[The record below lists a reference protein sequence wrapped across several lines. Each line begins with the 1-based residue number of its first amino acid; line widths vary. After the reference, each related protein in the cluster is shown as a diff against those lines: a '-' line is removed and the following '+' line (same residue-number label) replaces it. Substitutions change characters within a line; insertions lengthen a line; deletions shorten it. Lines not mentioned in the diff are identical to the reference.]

1 MPIKKN
7 FELLLHD
14 NQLKVTNPRLSVLK
28 LIADQ
33 EAATSQPML
42 EKVLGEEV
50 DRVTLYRILKTF
62 EEKGI
67 LHKVIDLNGTA
78 NYAICSS
85 DCSAQSHHD
94 EHFHFNCNNCH
105 KVYCMDDFHLPA
117 IALPSGFKAET
128 LNLSITGIC
137 SHCNR

>member
-1 MPIKKN
+1 MKRN
-7 FELLLHD
+7 FEVLLRD
-14 NQLKVTNPRLSVLK
+14 NQLKITNPRLSVLK

-33 EAATSQPML
+33 QFATSQPML
-42 EKVLGEEV
+42 EKVLGNEI

-85 DCSAQSHHD
+85 NCSANAHHD
-94 EHFHFNCNNCH
+94 EHFHFNCSNCH
-105 KVYCMDDFHLPA
+105 KVYCMNDFHLPA
-117 IALPSGFKAET
+117 IALPPGFLAET
-128 LNLSITGIC
+128 LNLSITGVC
-137 SHCNR
+137 KDCNV